1 MYQVWIGG
9 GRRSP
14 VRYKLNTFEF
24 TIQIYTKIYK
34 LFIFKL
40 VFFVFFNRNCIDFYI
55 KFHAKEVGIRLV

>member
-34 LFIFKL
+34 LFIF
-40 VFFVFFNRNCIDFYI
+40 
-55 KFHAKEVGIRLV
+55 